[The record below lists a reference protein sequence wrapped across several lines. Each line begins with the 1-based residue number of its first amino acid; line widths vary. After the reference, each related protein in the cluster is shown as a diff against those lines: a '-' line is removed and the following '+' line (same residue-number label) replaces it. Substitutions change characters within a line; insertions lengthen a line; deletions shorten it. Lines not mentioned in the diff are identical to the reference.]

1 MKSRRCLMV
10 PLLLA
15 VLAGT
20 ARAQGRTVTG
30 TVTDSSSGSPIRGVT
45 VSVQGAVQSAETRDN
60 GGFVLAHVPD
70 QDVTLVFRLI
80 GYRRGQVQVAAGEA
94 GPVTIAL
101 ARDPFKLE
109 EVVVTGQFTGQER
122 RQLANAVATVNSDDL
137 DQTPTPS
144 IEHQLQGKVAG
155 ADIQTN
161 SGAPGGGVQ
170 VRLRG
175 ITSINAP
182 AEPLYV
188 VDGVIMSDVAIP
200 SNQNAVTG
208 ASQGSNPTVNQD
220 AQVNRIADLNP
231 ADIERVEVLKGAA
244 ASSIYGVRASN
255 GVVIITTKT
264 GKSGRPQVNLTQRF
278 GFFSESNKIGERRFA
293 NAADVDAAFPVKSG
307 PLTSAISGCDASSC
321 PFFDHEQELA
331 GNKPLSFETLGS
343 VSGGD
348 DNTHYYASGTVKR
361 DGGIIQN
368 TGFDRQGVRI
378 NVDQK
383 LGSRVK
389 LSLNT
394 NVLHTKA
401 SRGLTNNDNT
411 TTSYYVVYA
420 FTPSFV
426 DLTQNPDGSFKNNTF
441 VPSNPLQT
449 AALSTNDEDV
459 WRYISGANADFQL
472 IQSQRHSLRLI
483 ANGGLDFFNQ
493 KNALFFPP
501 ELQFEPNDGLPG
513 TSLLTHANNTNLNL
527 FGTLVHT
534 FTGGGFNAT
543 TSAGVQHSR
552 RDLDISR
559 VTSRNLVG
567 GQSNVN
573 AAVNIAV
580 DQKRQLIKNLGYFLQ
595 EEVLIKDRLLLTAGV
610 RADQS
615 SANHDATEL
624 FWYPKGAAS
633 YRLPGLLGSG
643 SDFKLR
649 AAYGES
655 GNEPEYGQIF
665 TELAPTLNV
674 GGFPGLV
681 VSTGATTGAAD
692 LRPEHMREFEA
703 GFDGSLANGKLNFEV
718 TGYQKKVS
726 DLLLQ
731 RNLPQSS
738 GFNQEILNGGSL
750 RTRGLE
756 AALGIQPIDHKNLA
770 VLFRT
775 TFALSRSKITQLDIP
790 SFTQGGFGTSI
801 GTFKFEPDSSPTR
814 IVGNDTLTA
823 PLTLPDGTV
832 LPVGSSVVR
841 KVGETNPDFRMG
853 FSGDVTAHRVGL
865 HFLFDWQ
872 KGSDI
877 LNLTKLLYDLGSVAP
892 DFADPI
898 AGSTTTVGQQRLAGF
913 GKVTGNYVETAS
925 FLKLREVTLSY
936 ELPVSSGRRLFGARS
951 ARISLSARN
960 LFTVSDYTGL
970 DPEVSN
976 FGNQAVFRNID
987 VAPFPP
993 SRSFW
998 LSIDLGL

>member
-1 MKSRRCLMV
+1 MQSRWCLIV
-10 PLLLA
+10 LLLLA

-30 TVTDSSSGSPIRGVT
+30 TVTDSSNGSPLAGVT
-45 VSVQGAVQSAETRDN
+45 VSVQGGLQSAQSRDN
-60 GGFVLAHVPD
+60 GGFVLAGIPD

-80 GYRRGQVQVAAGEA
+80 GYKRGEIRIGVGES
-94 GPVTIAL
+94 GPVTIGL
-101 ARDPFKLE
+101 TRDPFKLE
-109 EVVVTGQFTGQER
+109 EVVVTGQATGQER
-122 RQLANAVATVNSDDL
+122 RLLANAVSTVDAEDL
-137 DQTPTPS
+137 NNTPTPS
-144 IEHQLQGKVAG
+144 LEQQLQGKVAG

-175 ITSINAP
+175 VTSINAP
-182 AEPLYV
+182 AEPLYI

-220 AQVNRIADLNP
+220 AQVNRIADINP
-231 ADIERVEVLKGAA
+231 EDIERIEVLKGAS

-255 GVVIITTKT
+255 GVVIITTKK
-264 GKSGRPQVNLTQRF
+264 GKAGRTQVNLSQRF
-278 GFFSESNKIGERRFA
+278 GFFGLSNTIGERVFA
-293 NAADVDAAFPVKSG
+293 NAAAVDATYSPGTGA
-307 PLTSAISGCDASSC
+307 ANGCTATAC

-331 GNKPLSFETLGS
+331 GNKPLSFETS
-343 VSGGD
+343 ANVSGGD
-348 DNTHYYASGTVKR
+348 DNTRYFASGIVKH
-361 DGGIIQN
+361 DGGIIDN
-368 TGFDRQGVRI
+368 TGFGRQGVRI
-378 NVDQK
+378 NLDQK

-411 TTSYYVVYA
+411 TTSYYVVFA
-420 FTPSFV
+420 FTPSFA
-426 DLTQNPDGSFKNNTF
+426 DLTQNSDGSFKNNPF

-459 WRYISGANADFQL
+459 WRFVSGANAEFQL
-472 IQSQRHSLRLI
+472 VQSQSQSLKFI

-493 KNALFFPP
+493 KNSLFFPP

-513 TSLLTHANNTNLNL
+513 TSLLTKADNLNLNL

-534 FTGGGFNAT
+534 YTGSGFTAT
-543 TSAGVQHSR
+543 TSAGVQHER
-552 RDLDISR
+552 RNLDINR
-559 VTSRNLVG
+559 TTSRDLVG
-567 GQSNVN
+567 GQSNIN

-580 DQKRQLIKNLGYFLQ
+580 DEKRNLIKNLGYFAQ
-595 EEVLIKDRLLLTAGV
+595 EEVVINDRLLLTAGV

-615 SANHDATEL
+615 SANADATQL
-624 FWYPKGAAS
+624 FWYPKAAAS
-633 YRLPGLLGSG
+633 YRFPGLLGNG

-649 AAYGES
+649 AAYGQS
-655 GNEPEYGQIF
+655 GNEPDYGQIF

-692 LRPEHMREFEA
+692 LRPERMKEIEG
-703 GFDGSLANGKLNFEV
+703 GFDGSLANGKLNFEL
-718 TGYQKKVS
+718 TGYRKNVS

-750 RTRGLE
+750 RTQGLE
-756 AALGIQPIDHKNLA
+756 AAIGVQPIDHRNFS
-770 VLFRT
+770 VLLRT
-775 TFALSRSKITQLDIP
+775 TFSMSRSKITSLNIP
-790 SFTQGGFGTSI
+790 PFTQGGFGTSI

-823 PLTLPDGTV
+823 PLKLPDGTV

-841 KVGETNPDFRMG
+841 QVGDVNPDFRMG
-853 FSGDVTAHRVGL
+853 FSGDVNMSRLSL

-872 KGSDI
+872 KGSSI
-877 LNLTKLLYDLGSVAP
+877 LNLTKLLYDLGSVSP

-898 AGSTTTVGQQRLAGF
+898 AGSTQTVGQRRLAGF
-913 GKVTGNYVETAS
+913 GEVTGNYVESAS

-936 ELPVSSGRRLFGARS
+936 DLSGRTTRGIFGSRS

-960 LFTVSDYTGL
+960 LFTVTNYDGL

-976 FGNQAVFRNID
+976 FGNQAIFRNID

>member
-1 MKSRRCLMV
+1 MQSRWCLIV

-20 ARAQGRTVTG
+20 AGAQGRTVTG
-30 TVTDSSSGSPIRGVT
+30 TVTDSSTGANLAGVT
-45 VSVQGAVQSAETRDN
+45 VSVQGGLQSAQTRDN
-60 GGFVLAHVPD
+60 GGFVLAGVPD

-80 GYRRGQVQVAAGEA
+80 GHKRGEVRLGAGES

-101 ARDPFKLE
+101 NRDPFKLE
-109 EVVVTGQFTGQER
+109 EVVVTGQATGQER
-122 RQLANAVATVNSDDL
+122 RNLANAVATVSSEDL

-144 IEHQLQGKVAG
+144 LEQQLQGKVAG

-170 VRLRG
+170 VRMRG

-188 VDGVIMSDVAIP
+188 VDGVILSDVAIP

-208 ASQGSNPTVNQD
+208 ASQGSSPTVNQD

-231 ADIERVEVLKGAA
+231 ADIDRIEVLKGAS

-255 GVVIITTKT
+255 GVVVITTKK
-264 GKSGRPQVNLTQRF
+264 GKAGRPRVTLSQRF
-278 GFFSESNKIGERRFA
+278 GFFGLSNTIGERRFA
-293 NAADVDAAFPVKSG
+293 NAAEVDATYSPGTGA
-307 PLTSAISGCDASSC
+307 ANGCTATAC
-321 PFFDHEQELA
+321 PFFDHERELA
-331 GNKPLSFETLGS
+331 GNKPLSYETSGS

-348 DNTHYYASGTVKR
+348 DNTSYYASGQVKR

-368 TGFDRQGVRI
+368 TGFDRQSVRI
-378 NVDQK
+378 NLDQK

-389 LSLNT
+389 FSLNT

-411 TTSYYVVYA
+411 TTSFYVVMA
-420 FTPSFV
+420 FTPSFA
-426 DLTQNPDGSFKNNTF
+426 DLTRNADGSFKNNPF

-449 AALSTNDEDV
+449 AALMKNDEDV
-459 WRYISGANADFQL
+459 WRFISGANAEFQL
-472 IQSQRHSLRLI
+472 VQSERQSLKFI

-493 KNALFFPP
+493 KNSLFFPP
-501 ELQFEPNDGLPG
+501 ELQFEPVDGLPG
-513 TSLLTHANNTNLNL
+513 TALLTHSNNLNLNL

-534 FTGGGFNAT
+534 YTGDGFRAT
-543 TSAGVQHSR
+543 TSAGIQHTR
-552 RDLDISR
+552 RDLDIDR
-559 VTSRNLVG
+559 TTSRNLLG
-567 GQSNVN
+567 GQSNIN
-573 AAVNIAV
+573 SATNIAV
-580 DQKRQLIKNLGYFLQ
+580 DQNRQLLKNLGYFAQ
-595 EEVLIKDRLLLTAGV
+595 EEVLIGERLLLTAGV

-615 SANHDATEL
+615 SANADASKL
-624 FWYPKGAAS
+624 FWYPKAAAS
-633 YRLPGLLGSG
+633 YRFPGLLGNG

-649 AAYGES
+649 AAYGQS
-655 GNEPEYGQIF
+655 GNEPVYGQIF
-665 TELAPTLNV
+665 TDLASALNV
-674 GGFPGLV
+674 GGIPGLV
-681 VSTGATTGAAD
+681 VSTGATTGAPD
-692 LRPEHMREFEA
+692 LRPERMKEFEA
-703 GFDGSLANGKLNFEV
+703 GFDGSLGNGRVNFEL
-718 TGYQKKVS
+718 TGYQKNIG

-731 RNLPQSS
+731 RNLPPSS
-738 GFNQEILNGGSL
+738 GFNQEILNGGSM
-750 RTRGLE
+750 RTRGVE
-756 AALGIQPIDHKNLA
+756 AALGFQPIDRKNFS

-775 TFALSRSKITQLDIP
+775 TFTLSRSTLTSLAVP
-790 SFTQGGFGTSI
+790 PFNQGGFGTSI
-801 GTFKFEPDSSPTR
+801 GTFRFEPDSSPTR

-823 PLTLPDGTV
+823 PLTLPNGTV

-841 KVGETNPDFRMG
+841 KVGDVNPNFRMG
-853 FSGDVTAHRVGL
+853 FSGDVNMSRLSL

-872 KGSDI
+872 KGSNI
-877 LNLTKLLYDLGSVAP
+877 LNLTKLLYDLGSVSP
-892 DFADPI
+892 DFANPI
-898 AGSTTTVGQQRLAGF
+898 AGSTQTVGQRRLAGF
-913 GKVTGNYVETAS
+913 GVVTGNYVESAS

-936 ELPVSSGRRLFGARS
+936 DLTGRGTRGLFGSRS

-976 FGNQAVFRNID
+976 FGNQAIFRNID

>member
-1 MKSRRCLMV
+1 MQSRWCLMV

-30 TVTDSSSGSPIRGVT
+30 TVTDSSTGASLAGVT
-45 VSVQGAVQSAETRDN
+45 VSVQGGLQSAQSREN
-60 GGFVLAHVPD
+60 GGFVLAGIPD

-80 GYRRGQVQVAAGEA
+80 GYKRGEIRVAAGES
-94 GPVTIAL
+94 GPIAIGL
-101 ARDPFKLE
+101 MRDPFKLE
-109 EVVVTGQFTGQER
+109 EVVVTGQSTGQER
-122 RQLANAVATVNSDDL
+122 RNLANAVATVSAEDL
-137 DQTPTPS
+137 EQTPTPS
-144 IEHQLQGKVAG
+144 LEHQLQGKVAG

-175 ITSINAP
+175 VTSINAP

-220 AQVNRIADLNP
+220 AQVNRIADINP
-231 ADIERVEVLKGAA
+231 DDIERVEVLKGAS

-255 GVVIITTKT
+255 GVVIITTKK
-264 GKSGRPQVNLTQRF
+264 GKVGRPQVNLSQRF
-278 GFFSESNKIGERRFA
+278 GFFSLSNTIGERVFA
-293 NAADVDAAFPVKSG
+293 NAGQVDATYSPGTGAANG
-307 PLTSAISGCDASSC
+307 CSATAC

-331 GNKPLSFETLGS
+331 GNKPVSFETSGN

-348 DNTHYYASGTVKR
+348 DNTRYFASGTVKR

-368 TGFDRQGVRI
+368 TGFDRQSVRV
-378 NVDQK
+378 NLDQK

-389 LSLNT
+389 FSLNT

-411 TTSYYVVYA
+411 TTSFYVVLA
-420 FTPSFV
+420 FTPSIA
-426 DLTQNPDGSFKNNTF
+426 DLTQNPDGSFKNNPF

-449 AALSTNDEDV
+449 AALMTNDEDV
-459 WRYISGANADFQL
+459 WRFISGANAEFQL
-472 IQSQRHSLRLI
+472 VQSPTQSLKFV

-493 KNALFFPP
+493 KNSLFFPP
-501 ELQFEPNDGLPG
+501 DLQFSPNNGLPG
-513 TSLLTHANNTNLNL
+513 TSLLSHSNNLNLNL
-527 FGTLVHT
+527 FGTLVYT
-534 FTGGGFNAT
+534 YTGSGFSAT

-552 RDLDISR
+552 RDLDINR
-559 VTSRNLVG
+559 TTSRNLIG

-580 DQKRQLIKNLGYFLQ
+580 DENRQLLKNLGYFAQ
-595 EEVLIKDRLLLTAGV
+595 EEVLISDRLLLTAGV

-615 SANHDATEL
+615 SANHDASEL

-633 YRLPGLLGSG
+633 YRFPGLFGDG

-649 AAYGES
+649 AAYGQS
-655 GNEPEYGQIF
+655 GNEPVYGQIF
-665 TELAPTLNV
+665 TDLSPTLNV

-681 VSTGATTGAAD
+681 VSTGATTGAPD
-692 LRPEHMREFEA
+692 LHPERMKEVEA
-703 GFDGSLANGKLNFEV
+703 GFDGSLGNGRVNFEL
-718 TGYQKKVS
+718 TGYQKNVS

-731 RNLPQSS
+731 RNLPPSS

-750 RTRGLE
+750 RTRGVE
-756 AALGIQPIDHKNLA
+756 AALGFEPIDHKNFS
-770 VLFRT
+770 VLFRS
-775 TFALSRSKITQLDIP
+775 TFSLSRSKITELDIP
-790 SFTQGGFGTSI
+790 PFNQGGFGTSI
-801 GTFKFEPDSSPTR
+801 GTFRFEPDSSPTR

-823 PLTLPDGTV
+823 PLKLPDGTV

-841 KVGETNPDFRMG
+841 KVGDVNPDFRAG
-853 FSGDVTAHRVGL
+853 FSGDVTMSRLGL

-872 KGSDI
+872 KGSSI
-877 LNLTKLLYDLGSVAP
+877 LNLTKLLYDLGSVSP
-892 DFADPI
+892 DFATPI
-898 AGSTTTVGQQRLAGF
+898 PGSTQTVGQRRLAGF
-913 GKVTGNYVETAS
+913 GVVTGNYVESAS

-936 ELPVSSGRRLFGARS
+936 DLLGRGTRGLFGARS

-960 LFTVSDYTGL
+960 LFTVTNYTGL

-976 FGNQAVFRNID
+976 FGNEAIFRNID

-998 LSIDLGL
+998 LTIDLGL